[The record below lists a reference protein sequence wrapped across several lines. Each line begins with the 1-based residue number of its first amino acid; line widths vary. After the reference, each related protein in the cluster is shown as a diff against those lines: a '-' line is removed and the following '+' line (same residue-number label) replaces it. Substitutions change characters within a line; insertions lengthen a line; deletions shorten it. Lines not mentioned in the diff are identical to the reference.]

1 MTLNMGARFERFTAK
16 IKNQS
21 VGAGRF
27 APERTFSEVTG
38 MPSWFDIAPRL
49 GVSYDLFGNAKTAL
63 KATFGR
69 YMAGQTTG
77 FPARYNPLQL
87 QNDTRTWR
95 DTNGDDIA
103 QDSEIG
109 PSNNAAFG
117 LPVQTLRPDPD
128 IQREYDLE
136 YTVAV
141 QHEITQGLSVNAGY
155 YRRGTY
161 NQRRT
166 QNNGWSPSDYTIAPV
181 VSPLDGSI
189 LPVYNL
195 DPAKRGNVDRTD
207 FNSTDSDMRR
217 RTYNGIQVGFNGR
230 LRGANFFG
238 GWTMDR
244 LVDVRCDAIESN
256 QARYAGTAAIAANN
270 APQPDYLWCDQS
282 QLDMPWLHEIKL
294 AGSYSLPWQIQVN
307 VALQSYNGLPLF
319 TRWNIGT
326 TTRYAADCLAPCR
339 PGELVVPNM
348 TLASYILDLVPPGQE
363 YYERQNQLDMGFRK
377 LFRFGRY
384 TLSAQADIFNIVN
397 SSYVKNQN
405 ITWGPSLGQPLDI
418 LQPRTLRLAA
428 QFRF

>member
-1 MTLNMGARFERFTAK
+1 MFAQDSWTLDRMTLNMGVRFERFTAK

-49 GVSYDLFGNAKTAL
+49 GISYDLFGNAKTAL
-63 KATFGR
+63 KATFCR

-128 IQREYDLE
+128 IQREYDLS
-136 YTVAV
+136 TPLI
-141 QHEITQGLSVNAGY
+141 QHEVTQGLSVNAGY
-155 YRRGTY
+155 YRRGVY

-166 QNNGWSPSDYTIAPV
+166 QNNGWAPSDYTIVPV

-207 FNSTDSDMRR
+207 FNSTDSDLRR
-217 RTYNGIQVGFNGR
+217 RTYNGVQVGFNGR
-230 LRGANFFG
+230 LHGAQFFG

-256 QARYAGTAAIAANN
+256 RRATRARRPSRPTTRRSPTISGATRASSTC
-270 APQPDYLWCDQS
+270 P
-282 QLDMPWLHEIKL
+282 LHEIKL
-294 AGSYSLPWQIQVN
+294 AGSYPPWQIQVN

-319 TRWNIGT
+319 TRWNIVT

-339 PGELVVPNM
+339 RASGGAEHDAGKLRARPGAARSVH
-348 TLASYILDLVPPGQE
+348 
-363 YYERQNQLDMGFRK
+363 YERQNQLDMGFRSC
-377 LFRFGRY
+377 
-384 TLSAQADIFNIVN
+384 SASAATRCRRRPT
-397 SSYVKNQN
+397 SS
-405 ITWGPSLGQPLDI
+405 TS
-418 LQPRTLRLAA
+418 
-428 QFRF
+428 